1 MYESLS
7 CKDLYTCTVGL
18 FITAQNWK
26 QTKHLFRTGKTAVP
40 PWANSVGEEEAA
52 PGDGWESS
60 RSDTGLNSHECWTH
74 VAWRKTGQIEGRHG
88 WECPWSC
95 TLWTRATWP
104 ESRDWLLA
112 RTGLAAAW
120 VYRIFAKCQLRHL
133 TQIRIKTFF
142 LCQVELIIYIY
153 S

>member
-7 CKDLYTCTVGL
+7 RKDLYTSTVGL
-18 FITAQNWK
+18 FLTAKNWK
-26 QTKHLFRTGKTAVP
+26 QTKRLFRTGKTTVP
-40 PWANSVGEEEAA
+40 PWANSVGEEEAV
-52 PGDGWESS
+52 PGGSWESS
-60 RSDTGLNSHECWTH
+60 PSDTGLSSHECWTH
-74 VAWRKTGQIEGRHG
+74 VARRKTRQIEGRHG

-95 TLWTRATWP
+95 TLRACATWP

-112 RTGLAAAW
+112 RTSLGAAR
-120 VYRIFAKCQLRHL
+120 VYRILAKCQLRHL
-133 TQIRIKTFF
+133 TQIQIKAFF